1 VKKFFNMI
9 TNKWLIKGTTTLII
23 VAFIIACNIGIN
35 WLAEQIRVEDIDFT
49 ENKQYSLSDETRK
62 RLEVLEADI
71 TIQLINLEDID
82 YVIEYADKYKKAS
95 KRVTVEQID
104 DLTSRVDLQTKYN
117 LATTDSLIVVKNGD
131 REETLT
137 LDDLYT
143 FVSSSRVVD
152 TTEEAISNAI
162 IEVTIEDKP
171 KIYVLSGKTYYDPYN
186 SLGIIATKLMQE
198 ANDIKT
204 VDVLI
209 QGRIPEDCD
218 CLIISTLKQDL
229 SVLER
234 DKILEYINNGGKL
247 LILTSQGLMNVDMP
261 NFNQI
266 LAQYGVTLGYG
277 AVLEQDS
284 SKMFYDTPNMIL
296 ADASASFMDELDA
309 NLKLFMVSPGKIEF
323 ADEAKL
329 TELGVT
335 YEVLASTSEK
345 SFVRTKFDI
354 SSKSR
359 TDQDSA
365 EGANIV
371 GALASKEIAEDKKTE
386 LIIFSDETFVTPT
399 EIEDLEDISFIGKL
413 YGNEDVVMNS
423 ISYLTQREDTITIR
437 NDYDTETFTVTDRED
452 VIVQTI
458 IFTVPIIIIIIG
470 IGVWIYRRRKV

>member
-1 VKKFFNMI
+1 MKKFFRMI
-9 TNKWLIKGTTTLII
+9 TNKWLLKGTTTLIL
-23 VAFIIACNIGIN
+23 VALIIAGNIGIN
-35 WLAEQIRVEDIDFT
+35 WLAEEIRVEDIDFT
-49 ENKQYSLSDETRK
+49 EDKKYSLSDETRK
-62 RLEVLEADI
+62 RLDALNADI
-71 TIQLINLEDID
+71 TIQLINMKGNEGI
-82 YVIEYADKYKKAS
+82 IEFADKYKKAS
-95 KRVTVEQID
+95 KKVTIEEID

-131 REETLT
+131 REATLT
-137 LDDLYT
+137 LYDLYT
-143 FVSSSRVVD
+143 YTSSYNAVD

-171 KIYVLSGKTYYDPYN
+171 KIYVLSGKTYYDPYD
-186 SLGIIATKLMQE
+186 SLGIVATKLMQE
-198 ANDIKT
+198 ANEIELVDIVTK
-204 VDVLI
+204 
-209 QGRIPEDCD
+209 GSIPEDCD
-218 CLIISTLKQDL
+218 CLIIPTLKQDL

-234 DKILEYINNGGKL
+234 DKTLEYINNGGKIL
-247 LILTSQGLMNVDMP
+247 MLTSQGIINLDTP
-261 NFNQI
+261 NLDQV
-266 LAQYGVTLGYG
+266 LSQYGVTLGYG

-296 ADASASFMDELDA
+296 ADASASFMDELEAD
-309 NLKLFMVSPGKIEF
+309 LKLFMVSPGKIEF
-323 ADEAKL
+323 ADETKL

-359 TDQDSA
+359 TDEDSA
-365 EGANIV
+365 EGFCIV
-371 GALASKEIAEDKKTE
+371 GALASKDVAEDKKSE

-399 EIEDLEDISFIGKL
+399 EIANIGFIGKL
-413 YGNEDVVMNS
+413 YSNEDVVLNS

-458 IFTVPIIIIIIG
+458 IFTVPFIIIIIG